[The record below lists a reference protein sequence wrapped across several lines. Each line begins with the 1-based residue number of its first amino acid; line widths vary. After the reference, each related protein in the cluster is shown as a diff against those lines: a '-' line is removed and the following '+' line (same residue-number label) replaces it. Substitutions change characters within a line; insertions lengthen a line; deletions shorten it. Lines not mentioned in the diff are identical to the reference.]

1 MGPTILLFIL
11 ICVFLAVLP
20 TWPYSRAWGPTPA
33 GLVGLIVILL
43 LALMFWNKI

>member
-11 ICVFLAVLP
+11 LGVFLAVLP
-20 TWPYSRAWGPTPA
+20 TWPYSRAWGPFPA

>member
-1 MGPTILLFIL
+1 MAPTILLFIL
-11 ICVFLAVLP
+11 LGVFLAVLP
-20 TWPYSRAWGPTPA
+20 TWPYRRGWGPFPA